1 VSAEAS
7 SSVPVSPAVASEVT
21 RGASPDLLAQ
31 PAGEVLA
38 RVPWEGAAPDPDT
51 TDAATFLAW
60 L

>member
-7 SSVPVSPAVASEVT
+7 SSAPASPAAASDVT
-21 RGASPDLLAQ
+21 RGLSPDLLAQ
-31 PAGEVLA
+31 PAGEVMA
-38 RVPWEGAAPDPDT
+38 RVPWEGAAPDPDS